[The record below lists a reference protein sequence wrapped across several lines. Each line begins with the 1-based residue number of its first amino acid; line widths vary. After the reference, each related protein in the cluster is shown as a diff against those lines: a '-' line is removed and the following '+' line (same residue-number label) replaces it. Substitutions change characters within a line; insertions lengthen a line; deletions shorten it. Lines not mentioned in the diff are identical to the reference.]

1 MAAEPS
7 PTFGRELVWLNY
19 HTYVKKQRENLY
31 GKGTITYKTTIPKP
45 PV

>member
-7 PTFGRELVWLNY
+7 PTFGRELVNY
-19 HTYVKKQRENLY
+19 HTYVKKQRENMY
-31 GKGTITYKTTIPKP
+31 GKGTITCKTTIPKP